1 MRLSVMFAVFFTL
14 SMAGVVHADDA
25 SSNDKVVFKKKTL
38 IDFSDVTIEGDLRK
52 PDGAYYG
59 SRKRTRF
66 GSLIK
71 VREHFVEEVKA
82 SVDSL

>member
-1 MRLSVMFAVFFTL
+1 VTRLCAIFIAVFTL
-14 SMAGVVHADDA
+14 SVAAVARADDA
-25 SSNDKVVFKKKTL
+25 TDKVVFKKKTL